1 MTLEKLSKKQRLV
14 LKWAHMPSTANRYRS
29 IICDGAVRSGKT
41 VAMTIGFIHW
51 AMRCFEGAS
60 FAICGKTV
68 SSVERN
74 IITPLLDCED
84 VTAYYDLHYSPSKA
98 VLNISVCGKQTRFYL
113 FGGKDESSYML
124 IQGITL
130 CGVLFDEVALMP
142 QSFVDQAIART
153 LSVSES
159 KLWFNCNPD
168 NPNHWFYKNWIL
180 DAEGENK
187 KHSLHLHFDMTDNP
201 LLTKADIERA
211 TAMYDGA
218 FLKRYIYGEWVAADG
233 LVYPQ
238 FDEKENVT
246 DESPNGEYYVS
257 VDYGT
262 HNPCSMGLWSVSGG
276 KAYRID
282 EAYYD
287 SVRERRQLTDEEYY
301 EMLQNLCG
309 NRQIRSVIIDPSA
322 ASIIT
327 LVRRKGK
334 YNVDAARNDVID
346 GLRFT
351 GTLIKSR
358 KIMINRKCADILREF
373 SLYRWDEKAADD
385 RVIKENDHAMDDMRY
400 FCSTVLRHNSE
411 FSGGDFTV
419 ESYDYCYDDDY

>member
-14 LKWAHMPSTANRYRS
+14 LKWAHMPSTAKRYRS

-41 VAMTIGFIHW
+41 VSMTVGFIHW
-51 AMRCFEGAS
+51 AMRYFDGVA

-84 VTAYYDLHYSPSKA
+84 VTAYYDLRYSPSKA
-98 VLNISVCGKQTRFYL
+98 VLTVSVCGKLNRFYL

-142 QSFVDQAIART
+142 QSFVDQAVART
-153 LSVSES
+153 LSVKDS

-180 DAEGENK
+180 DAMGKNNK
-187 KHSLHLHFDMTDNP
+187 RTFYLHFEMTDNP
-201 LLTKADIERA
+201 LLSDADIERA
-211 TAMYDGA
+211 KAMYDGA
-218 FLKRYIYGEWVAADG
+218 FLRRYIYGEWVAAEG

-238 FDEKENVT
+238 FNDGNVT
-246 DESPNGEYYVS
+246 DESPKGEYYVS

-262 HNPCSMGLWSVSGG
+262 HNPCSMGLWSIVGG
-276 KAYRID
+276 VAYRID

-287 SVRERRQLTDEEYY
+287 SVREKRQLTDDEYY

-309 NRQIRSVIIDPSA
+309 DRPIRSVIIDPSA
-322 ASIIT
+322 ASFIT
-327 LVRRKGK
+327 LVRRDGK
-334 YNVDAARNDVID
+334 YNVVAARNDVLD

-351 GTLIKSR
+351 GTLIKSH
-358 KIMINRKCADILREF
+358 KIMINRKCKDILREF
-373 SLYRWDEKAADD
+373 TLYRWDETAAQDK
-385 RVIKENDHAMDDMRY
+385 VIKENDHAMDDMRY
-400 FCSTVLRHNSE
+400 FCSTVLRNNSE
-411 FSGGDFTV
+411 FGGGKFTV
-419 ESYDYCYDDDY
+419 ECYDCYDDDY